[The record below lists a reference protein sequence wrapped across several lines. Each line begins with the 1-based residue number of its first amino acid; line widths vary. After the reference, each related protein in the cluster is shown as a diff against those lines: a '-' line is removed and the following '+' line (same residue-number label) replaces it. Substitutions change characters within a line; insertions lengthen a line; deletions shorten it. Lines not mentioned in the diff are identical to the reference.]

1 MKSFIMA
8 FFMLSIAAGNLF
20 TSTVNFFIQNADGS
34 SKLEGA
40 DYYWFFTLMMLA
52 TSLLFLLVVRFYRE
66 KTYIHDELRADAAG
80 PDVVE

>member
-8 FFMLSIAAGNLF
+8 FFMMSIAAGNLL
-20 TSTVNFFIQNADGS
+20 TSGVNFFIQNPDGS

-40 DYYWFFTLMMLA
+40 DYYWFFTVLMLA
-52 TSLLFLLVVRFYRE
+52 TSVLFLLVVKFYRE
-66 KTYIHDELRADAAG
+66 KTYIHHEYRPDVAG